1 MSFMTW
7 KPLVDISV
15 GHPNGT
21 MQKETRF
28 EDTKG
33 RITGFVM
40 ERAIKDRSISHFCLV
55 WFWLYSLCRH
65 SLALGKRGNNPYPWL
80 DNGYINQVGP
90 VPVLKTSNVSIGDG
104 NVAFSLVLYL
114 LFLVVEY

>member
-1 MSFMTW
+1 MTW

-40 ERAIKDRSISHFCLV
+40 ERAIKDRSCKIGVKLGARKRKG
-55 WFWLYSLCRH
+55 YS
-65 SLALGKRGNNPYPWL
+65 W
-80 DNGYINQVGP
+80 
-90 VPVLKTSNVSIGDG
+90 
-104 NVAFSLVLYL
+104 
-114 LFLVVEY
+114 